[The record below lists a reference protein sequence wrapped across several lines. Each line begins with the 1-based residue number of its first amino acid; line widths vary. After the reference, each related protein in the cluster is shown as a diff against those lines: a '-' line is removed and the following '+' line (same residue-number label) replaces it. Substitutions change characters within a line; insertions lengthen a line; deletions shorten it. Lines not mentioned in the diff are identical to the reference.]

1 MKMKNGSLWT
11 LLLMAAVTFFTAGNS
26 VAQEAGIT
34 AEEAAT
40 VGNNAWMMTSTA
52 LVLFMTIPGL
62 ALFYGGL
69 VRERNV
75 LSVLM
80 HCFALTCILSITWL
94 VLGFSL
100 SVGQDGG
107 WTGGFSNIMHKGV
120 GPEGILGSAFQMT
133 FFIITPALIVGTFV
147 ERIKYS
153 ALLIFSVV
161 WSLVCYAP
169 VCHIT
174 WFGGWFAQMGVV
186 DLAGGI
192 VVHITAGVAA
202 LVACIMVGK
211 RRTAKPPH
219 NLPMTVTGTAM
230 LWVGWFGF
238 NAGSQGG
245 ASDAAAMTLF
255 VTHISAATGALTWS
269 LIECFTIKK
278 PSVLGIVTGAIAGLA
293 AITPASGVAGPTG
306 ALIIG
311 AVSGAVCWWASVKL
325 KNILGYDDSL
335 DVVGVHGVGGVVGTI
350 LAAIVGTAAFGGFGD
365 FEMGAQLGKQLL
377 AAGITAVFTAV
388 VTFVILYVIK
398 ITIGLRVDEQEE
410 QLGLDQSSHG
420 ESAYSSN

>member
-1 MKMKNGSLWT
+1 MKPTSNRLAKGSLVSAG
-11 LLLMAAVTFFTAGNS
+11 LAFLSLHSAHAQDAAPASDT
-26 VAQEAGIT
+26 
-34 AEEAAT
+34 
-40 VGNNAWMMTSTA
+40 GNNAWMLTSTA

-69 VRERNV
+69 VNRRNV

-80 HCFALTCILSITWL
+80 HCFSLAAVLSVVWM
-94 VLGFSL
+94 VLGYTL
-100 SVGQDGG
+100 AMGEPGG
-107 WTGGFSNIMHKGV
+107 LIGGLGMALHHGV
-120 GPEGILGSAFQMT
+120 GPDKILMSAFQMT

-147 ERIKYS
+147 ERIKFS
-153 ALLIFSVV
+153 SMLVFSVLWALLV
-161 WSLVCYAP
+161 YAP

-174 WFGGWFAQMGVV
+174 WFGGIFQQWGVI

-211 RRTAKPPH
+211 RRHPEPPH

-255 VTHISAATGALTWS
+255 VTHLSAATAACVWAA
-269 LIECFTIKK
+269 IEWFTVKK
-278 PSVLGIVTGAIAGLA
+278 PSVLGAVTGSIAGLA
-293 AITPASGVAGPTG
+293 AITPASGVAGPLG
-306 ALIIG
+306 ALLIG
-311 AVSGAVCWWASVKL
+311 AVSGFICWWASVKL
-325 KNILGYDDSL
+325 KNRFHYDDSL

-350 LAAIVGTAAFGGFGD
+350 LAAVVGLKALGGFGS
-365 FEMGAQLGKQLL
+365 FEFGKQMGLQL
-377 AAGITAVFTAV
+377 AAAGITAAYTGV
-388 VTFVILYVIK
+388 VTFAILAVVK
-398 ITIGLRVDEQEE
+398 AVMGLRVSEIDETV
-410 QLGLDQSSHG
+410 GLDQSAHG
-420 ESAYSSN
+420 ETAYND